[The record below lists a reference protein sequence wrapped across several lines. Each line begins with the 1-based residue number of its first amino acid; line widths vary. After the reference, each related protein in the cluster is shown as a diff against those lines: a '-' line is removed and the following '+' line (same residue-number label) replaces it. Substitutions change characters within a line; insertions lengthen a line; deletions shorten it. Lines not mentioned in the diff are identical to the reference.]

1 MARKVRLPRIV
12 QDRQHLFDLSSGGG
26 DGLLLATP
34 IAWLVVAGTD
44 GFGDGP
50 VCRQVA
56 VEDVDVETG
65 DRRPGARW
73 LPRGVGKSTG
83 CYDVE
88 IPDIDDIDALVRA
101 FDQDAFIQVS
111 SFATVLLTIRF
122 FESQD
127 ALGRPV
133 DWAFDASQLR
143 VLPQAGIGANAC
155 YDRTTGALEF
165 YSFEGHSGRTVHTA
179 LSHDIVVHET
189 AHAILDGIAPDLYGA
204 TRTESIALHEAI
216 ADLAA
221 IVLTLLNEM
230 VVFSLFNISDGTLD
244 IATALAKVA
253 EEYGSEVQAETGVDA
268 LRLVKNR
275 SGLDTGTTDL
285 VDAYAVSE
293 VLSGAVFQV
302 FVNCANG
309 LGMEDLSRA
318 QKLRRGTAARVREIL
333 GDDADLLP
341 ADFDSVD
348 ERRVNAA
355 ARDVARLVFRALDY
369 LPPGEASFADFGRA
383 AVASLRAVRSGRT
396 TEEDW
401 LVRELVERGVVG
413 SASELNPGP
422 EVGRVLADVDC
433 AALFEQESAAKRF
446 AAQHRDLL
454 RIPRDCEFDVL
465 PRRTRIRSRGRTPP
479 RDLVFRVCWTESEE
493 HDLGAEFPAQTA
505 VPVGTTLVLDWDTA
519 RVLSVLTTETGARAW
534 ADRDRTL
541 KAWRDSGILCLAPQR
556 DARRTLV
563 ARTTA
568 HGLRVS
574 GSVRVLCT

>member
-50 VCRQVA
+50 VCPQVA

-73 LPRGVGKSTG
+73 LPRGVGKATG

-111 SFATVLLTIRF
+111 SFATVLHTIRF

-285 VDAYAVSE
+285 VDAVG
-293 VLSGAVFQV
+293 V
-302 FVNCANG
+302 G
-309 LGMEDLSRA
+309 L
-318 QKLRRGTAARVREIL
+318 
-333 GDDADLLP
+333 
-341 ADFDSVD
+341 
-348 ERRVNAA
+348 
-355 ARDVARLVFRALDY
+355 
-369 LPPGEASFADFGRA
+369 
-383 AVASLRAVRSGRT
+383 
-396 TEEDW
+396 
-401 LVRELVERGVVG
+401 
-413 SASELNPGP
+413 
-422 EVGRVLADVDC
+422 
-433 AALFEQESAAKRF
+433 
-446 AAQHRDLL
+446 
-454 RIPRDCEFDVL
+454 
-465 PRRTRIRSRGRTPP
+465 
-479 RDLVFRVCWTESEE
+479 
-493 HDLGAEFPAQTA
+493 
-505 VPVGTTLVLDWDTA
+505 
-519 RVLSVLTTETGARAW
+519 
-534 ADRDRTL
+534 
-541 KAWRDSGILCLAPQR
+541 
-556 DARRTLV
+556 
-563 ARTTA
+563 
-568 HGLRVS
+568 
-574 GSVRVLCT
+574 